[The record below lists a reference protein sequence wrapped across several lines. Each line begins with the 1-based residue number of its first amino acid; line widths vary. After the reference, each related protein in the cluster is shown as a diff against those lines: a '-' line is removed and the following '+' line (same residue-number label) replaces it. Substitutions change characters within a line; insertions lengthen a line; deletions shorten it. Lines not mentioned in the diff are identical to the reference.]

1 MIVYAVIYMGE
12 VLHWYVDASRAE
24 FWRREGYQVIEFSLG
39 LRQTGPFQ
47 KPAEPLD
54 AGSLGSG
61 HSPSVGTVNA
71 REDSGGSVEEPSTHL
86 IHGPASTH
94 KPEGQGA

>member
-39 LRQTGPFQ
+39 LRETGPFQ
-47 KPAEPLD
+47 KPADPPPTTQPSERPPL
-54 AGSLGSG
+54 
-61 HSPSVGTVNA
+61 V
-71 REDSGGSVEEPSTHL
+71 
-86 IHGPASTH
+86 
-94 KPEGQGA
+94 